1 MLVLVGS
8 LLGTNMPAW
17 LEILLDLLAFVGFVV
32 IASRRR
38 SPRKDDK
45 PAATPPAV

>member
-1 MLVLVGS
+1 
-8 LLGTNMPAW
+8 MPAW
-17 LEILLDLLAFVGFVV
+17 LEILLDVLAFVGFVV

-45 PAATPPAV
+45 PATTPPAV